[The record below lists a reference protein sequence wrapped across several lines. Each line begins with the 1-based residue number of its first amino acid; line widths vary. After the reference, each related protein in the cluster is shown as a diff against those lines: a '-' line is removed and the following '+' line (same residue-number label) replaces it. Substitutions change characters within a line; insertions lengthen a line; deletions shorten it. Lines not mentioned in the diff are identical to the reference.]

1 MLADLGGWGL
11 MCFRFVLPVVDF
23 LEVGV
28 LRVVV
33 GCVVRVGVAYC
44 FGLSPGLGIAG
55 FVGLGWMWYR

>member
-1 MLADLGGWGL
+1 

-23 LEVGV
+23 LEVSV

-55 FVGLGWMWYR
+55 FVGLGWMWCR